1 MEGYGFEHLRKI
13 LGRNGEI
20 DRLINTLPREKLS
33 GQLLRWSLGVIFLW
47 FGALKFVPNASPV
60 MAMVRDTY
68 PLFATPILFY
78 ALAIFEVVIGVM
90 LLTGRWVRW
99 TAVALIPHLVGTFGV
114 LFFAPQLAF
123 APRFPLLSMDGEF
136 VIKNLVLLAV
146 VAVIWLDAASTTQ
159 PGIDTQLGRFDRLDI
174 SLED

>member
-1 MEGYGFEHLRKI
+1 MDGYGFELLRMV

-20 DRLINTLPREKLS
+20 DRRITALAGERLS

-99 TAVALIPHLVGTFGV
+99 AAVALIPHLAGTFGV
-114 LFFAPQLAF
+114 LLFAPQLAF
-123 APRFPLLSMDGEF
+123 TPRFPLLSMDGEF
-136 VIKNLVLLAV
+136 VIKNLVLLAA
-146 VAVIWLDAASTTQ
+146 VAVIWLDAAPTRQ
-159 PGIDTQLGRFDRLDI
+159 PGSDTQLGRFDRMDS
-174 SLED
+174 SL